1 MQCALAVAGKDDRR
15 IRVAFEELVERRG
28 NVRIS
33 EIERLLG
40 VLVPEEERAE
50 RRLAIARRPDRPG
63 VIESAGL
70 ALYEQQVPV
79 IALAM
84 TRKRCIPPIA
94 LEIGR
99 RVDVEDRSGLSEASR
114 RRSTCGFPVGGIV
127 GPVEAR
133 PRQPAFHLRI
143 VRPGPRRRGLE
154 MSLRGGLLDQHLLA
168 ELEDRERSRD
178 DEKDQ
183 EEDEDEEA
191 AGAHWPGALL
201 VAAGTG
207 KLPAKPHKCSQSLET
222 GFGRHRK
229 E

>member
-15 IRVAFEELVERRG
+15 IRIAFEKLVERRG

-33 EIERLLG
+33 EIEGFLG

-84 TRKRCIPPIA
+84 TRKRCIPPVA

-99 RVDVEDRSGLSEASR
+99 RVDVEDRSGLSEAPR

-127 GPVEAR
+127 GPVDPR

-143 VRPGPRRRGLE
+143 VRPGPRRWGLE
-154 MSLRGGLLDQHLLA
+154 MPFRNGLPDQHLLA

-191 AGAHWPGALL
+191 AGAHLAGALF
-201 VAAGTG
+201 VAGGAG
-207 KLPAKPHKCSQSLET
+207 KPPAKTHKCSQSL
-222 GFGRHRK
+222 
-229 E
+229 